1 MGTFFLFLVIAK
13 FSIKLNF
20 ICVMP
25 FVTLKNAIA
34 CDDTDKNK
42 MPGQGVFFITK
53 RYQENFDIVKT

>member
-1 MGTFFLFLVIAK
+1 
-13 FSIKLNF
+13 
-20 ICVMP
+20 MP